1 MEKKINNVT
10 ANSVNVPLEIEK
22 HKAQSLVHFEKWQE
36 SEKKWDELKKFVK
49 LKRTINPSNTQY
61 LKIMNFIEYLEED
74 TE

>member
-1 MEKKINNVT
+1 MSNANV
-10 ANSVNVPLEIEK
+10 NDVNVVLEIEK

-36 SEKKWDELKKFVK
+36 SENKWNELKNFVK

-61 LKIMNFIEYLEED
+61 IKIMNFIESLEED